1 MKHIVEVSEIELE
14 KLKNVFIYLDLI
26 IIIRYQILCLYILQ
40 VIKVVASAKETNF
53 CAKIRNVFPKVG
65 NAMG

>member
-1 MKHIVEVSEIELE
+1 MYL
-14 KLKNVFIYLDLI
+14 YRTLDLI

>member
-14 KLKNVFIYLDLI
+14 KLKNVFIYI